1 MNNLTNI
8 DILNLWEFNTEQGSD
23 NFFITIIFFL
33 CITVPLYPYFEL
45 NIEGCSAQAL
55 VYQGRH

>member
-23 NFFITIIFFL
+23 NFFFL